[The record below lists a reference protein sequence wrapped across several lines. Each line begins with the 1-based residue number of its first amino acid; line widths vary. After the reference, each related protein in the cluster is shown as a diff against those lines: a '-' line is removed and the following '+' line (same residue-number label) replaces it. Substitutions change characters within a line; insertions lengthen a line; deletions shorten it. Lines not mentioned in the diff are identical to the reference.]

1 MEERYNRNRIY
12 VRNEEQ
18 TMIKNTRILLAGAG
32 IGSVIAECALRF
44 GFENLII
51 VDFDKVEL
59 SNLNRQNY
67 TESDMGKYKTE
78 ALTNRLLSIN
88 SQAKITCY
96 NCPVDE
102 SNVVSLVEDCDIAVN
117 ALDYKSNIPFLF
129 DETCKKYNIPV
140 LHPYNFGWAGFLTIV
155 KPSGIQLSQISEDPK
170 DFELKVAEYVFKYS
184 SFWNISREWINRIV
198 EEYKNE
204 DSILPPPQLSIASW
218 IVAGLCVNAMYNIT
232 TGKDIKAF
240 PNFYFSSLHVENR

>member
-12 VRNEEQ
+12 VRNDEQ
-18 TMIKNTRILLAGAG
+18 TMIKNSRILLAGAG

-51 VDFDKVEL
+51 VDFDKVER

-67 TESDMGKYKTE
+67 TEADMGKYKTE
-78 ALTNRLLSIN
+78 VLKNRLLSIN
-88 SQAKITCY
+88 SQAKITCH
-96 NCPVDE
+96 NGPIDE
-102 SNVVSLVEDCDIAVN
+102 NNVVSLIENCDIAVN
-117 ALDYKSNIPFLF
+117 ALDFKSNIPFLF
-129 DETCKKYNIPV
+129 DETCKKYNISV

-155 KPSGIQLSQISEDPK
+155 KPSGIQLSQISENPK

-184 SFWNISREWINRIV
+184 SFWNISREWIIRIV

-218 IVAGLCVNAMYNIT
+218 IVAGLCVNAMYNIV
-232 TGKDIKAF
+232 TGKEIKAF